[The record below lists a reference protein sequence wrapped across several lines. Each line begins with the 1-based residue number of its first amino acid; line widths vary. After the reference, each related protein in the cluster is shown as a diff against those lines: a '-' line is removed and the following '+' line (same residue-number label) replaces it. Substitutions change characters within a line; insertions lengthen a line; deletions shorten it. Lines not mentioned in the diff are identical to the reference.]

1 MGFGIGLMEI
11 VHRDVAAVLA
21 RTTLL
26 PLQSSERALAATAYL
41 PEPQPDLLAP

>member
-1 MGFGIGLMEI
+1 MEI

-26 PLQSSERALAATAYL
+26 PLQPSERALAAPAHL